1 MRRIRQQLLPMERLT
16 REPGHHF
23 FGYYDL
29 QPWSGD
35 GLFHLCHRVAFM
47 DRMPVPSDTAELGM
61 VRVHDGEFL
70 PLATT
75 HAWNFQQGAFL
86 QWNPAKPDEE
96 IIFNG
101 HVGGAWKG
109 IVKNVR
115 TGVERILP
123 RAIAAVDPT
132 GKKALAMNFS
142 RLYDFR
148 PGYGYAGL
156 ADPNAHVAA
165 PEEDGIFLIDLESGA
180 EKLILSLAKLRGLFP
195 DAPEA
200 ATKLLVNH
208 INFNTDGTRFV
219 FLLRNMPMPGAGK
232 PRGAWGTATM
242 TADTDGGNLH
252 TLLDFG
258 MASHYHW
265 KDPAHLLIWAAAGP
279 ARSAGL
285 WLLEDRTGNVE
296 RMDGDYFKA
305 DGHCSYSP
313 DRRHLLY
320 DSYPDKDAYRHLY
333 LYDLEKRSGKT
344 LGVFLTEPHVR
355 LPDIDLRCDLHPRW
369 SRDGKAISFDSM
381 HEGHRHVYWM
391 EVEGQS

>member
-35 GLFHLCHRVAFM
+35 GRFHLCHRVAFM
-47 DRMPVPSDTAELGM
+47 DRMPVPSDPSELGM

-75 HAWNFQQGAFL
+75 HAWNFQQGSFL

-96 IIFNG
+96 IIFNS

-109 IVKNVR
+109 IVKNIR
-115 TGVERILP
+115 TGAERILP
-123 RAIAAVDPT
+123 RAIAAVDPA
-132 GKKALAMNFS
+132 GKKALAINFS

-156 ADPNAHVAA
+156 PDPNAHVAA
-165 PEEDGIFLIDLESGA
+165 PEEDGIFLIDLESGK
-180 EKLILSLAKLRGLFP
+180 EKLIFSLAKLRGVFP

-219 FLLRNMPMPGAGK
+219 FLLRNMPMPGAAK
-232 PRGAWGTATM
+232 PRTAWGTATM
-242 TADTDGGNLH
+242 TADAEGGNLH

-279 ARSAGL
+279 ARMQGL
-285 WLLEDRTGNVE
+285 WLLEDRTGKVE
-296 RMDGDYFKA
+296 MIDGDYFKA

-313 DRRHLLY
+313 DRRQLLY
-320 DSYPDKDAYRHLY
+320 DSYPDQDAYRHLF

-344 LGVFLTEPHVR
+344 LGVFLSEAQGR
-355 LPDIDLRCDLHPRW
+355 LPAVDMRCDLHPRW

-391 EVEGQS
+391 DLSECL